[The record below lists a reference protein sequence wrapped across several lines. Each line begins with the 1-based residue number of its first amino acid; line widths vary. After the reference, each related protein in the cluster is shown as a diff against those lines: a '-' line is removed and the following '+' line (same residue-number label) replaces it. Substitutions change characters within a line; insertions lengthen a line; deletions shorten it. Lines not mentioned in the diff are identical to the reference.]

1 LLKLEILTCLS
12 CKENILR
19 ILKEFQ
25 IYIQDPNVPFVCTV
39 IKAVGRCVDADLSIA
54 DNVMEGIM
62 QLLISTRENDII
74 RECAVVL
81 RVLLQQQNMETK
93 TCAKILKQL
102 VKLLLIE
109 ETNNNSE
116 DTQPNKSNVNRIREP
131 TARAS
136 IIWLVGEYQQQLS
149 KVTPDILRMLAKTF
163 IEEQT
168 DTKVQILNLAIKV
181 SLQFPENERLQSL
194 MTYILEM
201 SRYDNDI
208 DFRDRARFMTALMG
222 LAPTTSTSEEDGP
235 QYDEEALGILSS
247 HAKNIM
253 VAPKLPPITLFGSV
267 DVSGMNQFALGS
279 LSSVVGHSAAGYMEI
294 PNWAEVQ
301 PDPSV
306 RDAKFIASLE
316 DQNMLNPLGSGHVPV
331 VSRSLDS
338 SDEDDDFKIFGD
350 SSGGKKKKKNKKQK
364 NEDDSSDEEE
374 EGDQDEEEEEG
385 SSDEE
390 EEDDE
395 DAEGSEDEEDEE
407 EDEEEESSEEEEEQ
421 QPKRKPVANQSISSS
436 LQRPSSSSQPQQ
448 QQQRRRKDSSSDD
461 EGEEDD
467 NGDDLLASLGK
478 SVPKKAPMKASTGSS
493 VSVSSTSKATGT
505 SVASGIRRVQP
516 VLQQHQQQSLLQQ
529 QQKNSSKNDLVAY
542 EDDFG
547 LLSMPVKPST
557 VTAAPAPAPVVAEPP
572 PVKEKGKKSKKDKE
586 AKSAMNSTNASN
598 PSNAI
603 SDLLLMDFGDDD
615 LLLGPTMQTA
625 NSIPSQNSGQNNLSA
640 MNYPVNNSNNNNN
653 YNNMLHP
660 QPQQQQQQPM
670 PFHQPSQQSSQPLLN
685 MGGQPNMMTSNNQQQ
700 QQPQHSLIPAMNNNN
715 PNNNLLNIPSPTN
728 TAATNNISSSF
739 HSNSNDLLQ
748 LDSSLPPQ
756 QPQQFKEDSLLS
768 LQSLN
773 MNDGKVSNIL
783 NAYDQPKSPQSPPVV
798 NASPNPQQ
806 TLPAATSAIP
816 TNMNNMMM
824 TAPPQQQHHHQQQQQ
839 QPLGP
844 QMMMMKPGGG
854 MMPGQM
860 MPPNNMMNMNNMNNM
875 MGSPP
880 NAHPGAHPAAFLSE
894 RPQED
899 FTEPRSVLNPAMG
912 GGLIVSIAF
921 RKRISSVTYPGA
933 TCLFVIIRNGTKDR
947 PLRRVHVGFP
957 NDVRKTTLPDI
968 PVLNPGQEAYLPME
982 IVLTSLTTKQ
992 MKIDIRSDQGAF
1004 VGLFTINDWDI
1015 MTPFEMKDCTEFE
1028 MLREKYK
1035 GLRETMKTYPLASLN
1050 ISSYS
1055 DELELLIMNKI
1066 RSDLLMFL
1074 VQGAGLG
1081 ELMFAGMIKKGF
1093 SDEKILLTILT
1104 NE

>member
-12 CKENILR
+12 CKENIQR

-109 ETNNNSE
+109 ENNNNSE

-136 IIWLVGEYQQQLS
+136 IIWLIGEYQQQLS

-306 RDAKFIASLE
+306 RDAKFVASLE
-316 DQNMLNPLGSGHVPV
+316 DQNMFNPLGSGNAPAA
-331 VSRSLDS
+331 SRSLDS
-338 SDEDDDFKIFGD
+338 SDDDDDFKIFGD
-350 SSGGKKKKKNKKQK
+350 SSGGKKKNKNKKQK
-364 NEDDSSDEEE
+364 NKDESSDEEE
-374 EGDQDEEEEEG
+374 EDEDEEEEEEG

-395 DAEGSEDEEDEE
+395 DEEGSEEEDE
-407 EDEEEESSEEEEEQ
+407 EEEESSEEEEEE
-421 QPKRKPVANQSISSS
+421 QPKRKPVTNQSISSS
-436 LQRPSSSSQPQQ
+436 LQRPSSSQPQQ
-448 QQQRRRKDSSSDD
+448 PQQQRRRKDSSSED

-467 NGDDLLASLGK
+467 NGDDLLASLGR

-493 VSVSSTSKATGT
+493 LSVSSTSKATT

-547 LLSMPVKPST
+547 LLSMPSKPAT
-557 VTAAPAPAPVVAEPP
+557 VTAAPVAAPAPVVAEPP
-572 PVKEKGKKSKKDKE
+572 PVKEKGKKSKKGKE
-586 AKSAMNSTNASN
+586 AKSAMASNTSN

-615 LLLGPTMQTA
+615 LLLGPSVPMNSMPSTA
-625 NSIPSQNSGQNNLSA
+625 TSILSQNSGQNNFSA

-653 YNNMLHP
+653 YNNILQQ
-660 QPQQQQQQPM
+660 QPQQQQQPM
-670 PFHQPSQQSSQPLLN
+670 TFQQPSQQSSQPLLN
-685 MGGQPNMMTSNNQQQ
+685 MTSNNQQQ
-700 QQPQHSLIPAMNNNN
+700 QQQPQQSLIPTMNNS
-715 PNNNLLNIPSPTN
+715 LLTIPSPTN
-728 TAATNNISSSF
+728 TTATNNIISSSF

-756 QPQQFKEDSLLS
+756 QQPYKEDSLLS

-798 NASPNPQQ
+798 NTNTTSSPKPQQ
-806 TLPAATSAIP
+806 PSLPAATSAIP

-824 TAPPQQQHHHQQQQQ
+824 NAPPQHHQQQQHQ
-839 QPLGP
+839 QPPGP
-844 QMMMMKPGGG
+844 QMMMMKQGGGG

-860 MPPNNMMNMNNMNNM
+860 MPPNNMMNLNNMNNM
-875 MGSPP
+875 MSSPP
-880 NAHPGAHPAAFLSE
+880 NAHPGVHPAAFLSE

-899 FTEPRSVLNPAMG
+899 FTEPRSILNPAMG

-933 TCLFVIIRNGTKDR
+933 TCLFVIIRNGTKER